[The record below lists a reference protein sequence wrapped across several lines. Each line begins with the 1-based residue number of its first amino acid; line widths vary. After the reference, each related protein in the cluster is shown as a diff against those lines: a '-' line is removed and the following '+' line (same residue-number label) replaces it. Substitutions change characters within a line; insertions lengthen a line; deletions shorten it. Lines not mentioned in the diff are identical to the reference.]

1 MLADS
6 PLKQPFPYFGG
17 KGRLAPWIASL
28 MPAHRVYV
36 EPYAGSAAVLFAKRP
51 AAIEIVNDLDGNVV
65 NFYRVLRDREDE
77 LVRALTYTP
86 YARQEYGAADLDE
99 PDLDEVERARRFLV
113 RCTQGHNA
121 SGSGGRAGWSNG
133 IRRNQSQAGTVVN
146 LVGRLPQVAQRLRS
160 VVIEHRDVTEC
171 ITAYDAPDALLYL
184 DPPYLASTRASRN
197 DYRLDV
203 ADEAEHRRLAEVL
216 HAYSGTVMLSGYP
229 SPLYDDLFGGWW
241 RVQVEVTRPAS
252 NQRGRSGAERG
263 VEVVWSN
270 RDLDREPALFDLVSP
285 DTGSKPYGPDNPQCT
300 AKDETGLDCAGPA
313 SHPDGSNHAN
323 LKGTWPSGGDG
334 RG

>member
-1 MLADS
+1 MLAAA

-51 AAIEIVNDLDGNVV
+51 AAIEIANDLDGNVV

-86 YARQEYGAADLDE
+86 YARQEYAAADLAE
-99 PDLDEVERARRFLV
+99 AELDDVERARRFLV

-146 LVGRLPQVAQRLRS
+146 LVDRLPAVAQRLRS
-160 VVIEHRDVTEC
+160 VVIEHRDVAEC
-171 ITAYDAPDALLYL
+171 IAAYDAPDALLYV
-184 DPPYLASTRASRN
+184 DPPYLDSTRASRN

-203 ADEAEHRRLAEVL
+203 ADDAEHRRLAETL
-216 HAYSGTVMLSGYP
+216 HAFTGTVMLSGYP
-229 SPLYDDLFGGWW
+229 SPLYDELYGGWW
-241 RVQVEVTRPAS
+241 RAQVEVTRPAS
-252 NQRGRSGAERG
+252 NQRGRSGAALG

-270 RDLDREPALFDLVSP
+270 RDLDREPALFDLATGV
-285 DTGSKPYGPDNPQCT
+285 TGSSSSAVD
-300 AKDETGLDCAGPA
+300 
-313 SHPDGSNHAN
+313 
-323 LKGTWPSGGDG
+323 